1 MFWDKGIRNLSVSI
15 LLLLHMNAHVDVL
28 IWDAQDSLAEKRGF
42 VRTWDMS
49 LCGFQWEVTVNMQ
62 LLFAASYFQNEV
74 CDGQSVQCVLGINEG
89 REFMKS
95 QWFCVAQKLHDILCR
110 LFFWPQE
117 PNRQKTHTQSSQD
130 HKSTWSHLEVIG
142 LDWYFAHKTFCS
154 PFVSGKSSCAYP
166 PRCERWTARLTFR
179 WMIPTPRSRVRKV
192 LPRTWRLWQE
202 GGANKNRSSNNV
214 ASENENMSMQ
224 HACCYEPP
232 RKHHKT
238 PLMQCN
244 VDLVYHLPR
253 DVFSRQSKEILKAP
267 GHPVVA
273 AGWGKF
279 DRETLVKRSWSR

>member
-1 MFWDKGIRNLSVSI
+1 M
-15 LLLLHMNAHVDVL
+15 
-28 IWDAQDSLAEKRGF
+28 
-42 VRTWDMS
+42 
-49 LCGFQWEVTVNMQ
+49 
-62 LLFAASYFQNEV
+62 
-74 CDGQSVQCVLGINEG
+74 
-89 REFMKS
+89 
-95 QWFCVAQKLHDILCR
+95 
-110 LFFWPQE
+110 
-117 PNRQKTHTQSSQD
+117 
-130 HKSTWSHLEVIG
+130 
-142 LDWYFAHKTFCS
+142 
-154 PFVSGKSSCAYP
+154 
-166 PRCERWTARLTFR
+166 
-179 WMIPTPRSRVRKV
+179 
-192 LPRTWRLWQE
+192 
-202 GGANKNRSSNNV
+202 